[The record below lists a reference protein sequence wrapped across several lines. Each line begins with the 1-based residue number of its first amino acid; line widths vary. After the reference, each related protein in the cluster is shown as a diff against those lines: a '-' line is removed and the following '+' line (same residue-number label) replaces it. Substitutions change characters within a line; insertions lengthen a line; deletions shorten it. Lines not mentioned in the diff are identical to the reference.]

1 MAKCFWTAL
10 LVFAVTSSASAQRTP
25 SYFPMQLG
33 HNASLYPLSYLLNPG
48 PPRIPTT
55 KRLQGFGAFYFQFL
69 KISRS
74 RAVLELFD
82 KSETP
87 VATAELKLNEEP
99 KAASFVYRISPTNG
113 KDAWIILNTETKK
126 SSVLFHATA
135 STGWH
140 MGVVINFDIEWDRA
154 SLIGNPNVRTI
165 RTFSSGKWRSES
177 PRDFAAAHLWSQQP
191 SLLQSRCSVYSNCLL
206 SFLPL

>member
-1 MAKCFWTAL
+1 MEHFACISDSRYWNLHCWVSAIYPLDHVLGTAGPRADLLPSLEPLEEKIMAKCFWTAL

-99 KAASFVYRISPTNG
+99 KAASFVYRI
-113 KDAWIILNTETKK
+113 
-126 SSVLFHATA
+126 
-135 STGWH
+135 
-140 MGVVINFDIEWDRA
+140 
-154 SLIGNPNVRTI
+154 
-165 RTFSSGKWRSES
+165 
-177 PRDFAAAHLWSQQP
+177 
-191 SLLQSRCSVYSNCLL
+191 
-206 SFLPL
+206 